1 MIHLYCGDGKGKT
14 TAAMGLALRMAG
26 RGKPVVIAQFLKG
39 ADSGERYALSLL
51 PKVTLLPAPEQIKFS
66 FQLTP
71 EERTAEQKRY
81 LRLIAQ
87 ARTAA
92 REIPEAVNTGLL
104 PLEEV
109 LNCLEEAVCEVVL
122 TGRDPAPELLD
133 RADYVT
139 EMRKLRHPYDRG
151 TAARMG
157 VEW

>member
-1 MIHLYCGDGKGKT
+1 MLDEVC
-14 TAAMGLALRMAG
+14 A
-26 RGKPVVIAQFLKG
+26 
-39 ADSGERYALSLL
+39 
-51 PKVTLLPAPEQIKFS
+51 
-66 FQLTP
+66 
-71 EERTAEQKRY
+71 
-81 LRLIAQ
+81 
-87 ARTAA
+87 
-92 REIPEAVNTGLL
+92 AVNTGLL

-151 TAARMG
+151 TAARIG